1 MKFLSINF
9 LPEKISMIFL
19 YVKNKW
25 KNLISSISQV
35 ATFISSKKAKLK
47 ESQEHKIKDLVNLKL
62 NREGKVWDDG

>member
-35 ATFISSKKAKLK
+35 ATFILSKKAKLK